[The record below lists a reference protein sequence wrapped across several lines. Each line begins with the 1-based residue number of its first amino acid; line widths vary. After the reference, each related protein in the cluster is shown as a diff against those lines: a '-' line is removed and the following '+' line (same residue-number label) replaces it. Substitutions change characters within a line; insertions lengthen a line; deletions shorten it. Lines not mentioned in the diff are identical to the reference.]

1 MLLTCPNCET
11 VFRVASDSIGESGKS
26 VRCSVCTHIWQAH
39 LPMLTPEESP
49 GEMGNAVRTILLPLF
64 VLILLV
70 GIGAGAVTQ
79 RSTVT
84 AYVPALIPLYEQAG
98 LAVAPQIDRL
108 EIVDV
113 TADYAGDTLRLRGRL
128 FNRAAFFAHAP
139 MLEVTVTSP
148 SGDALLREVISPDE
162 TVIGPASTASFF
174 AQLVIDDVSEP
185 TVTVVM
191 LADRV
196 SR

>member
-1 MLLTCPNCET
+1 
-11 VFRVASDSIGESGKS
+11 
-26 VRCSVCTHIWQAH
+26 
-39 LPMLTPEESP
+39 
-49 GEMGNAVRTILLPLF
+49 
-64 VLILLV
+64 
-70 GIGAGAVTQ
+70 
-79 RSTVT
+79 
-84 AYVPALIPLYEQAG
+84 
-98 LAVAPQIDRL
+98 
-108 EIVDV
+108 
-113 TADYAGDTLRLRGRL
+113 
-128 FNRAAFFAHAP
+128 

-196 SR
+196 AR

>member
-70 GIGAGAVTQ
+70 GIGAGAGVEASGGAGAEGSNQAQQQPSATTFTRGSGTLQ
-79 RSTVT
+79 T
-84 AYVPALIPLYEQAG
+84 AMATTMATAL
-98 LAVAPQIDRL
+98 
-108 EIVDV
+108 
-113 TADYAGDTLRLRGRL
+113 
-128 FNRAAFFAHAP
+128 
-139 MLEVTVTSP
+139 
-148 SGDALLREVISPDE
+148 
-162 TVIGPASTASFF
+162 
-174 AQLVIDDVSEP
+174 
-185 TVTVVM
+185 
-191 LADRV
+191 
-196 SR
+196 